1 MRRPLAFCISL
12 LAASP
17 AAASSAMFQFC
28 WIGGGGYT
36 MEGTIEFPERYLD
49 TTIITEEE
57 VTGFRILGRHNGI
70 PIGSWSLQD
79 RLPDTSWTLFF
90 DTRSLEFPTGGIRS
104 QRSYQ
109 AWNAH
114 GAVNDCGAGGFGF
127 NAGNYAQDVCV
138 DNTFITVSSIDR
150 DTPLKAYPMDV
161 ALTCESAAA
170 MM

>member
-1 MRRPLAFCISL
+1 MRRPLALCLAL
-12 LAASP
+12 LSAAP
-17 AAASSAMFQFC
+17 LQAATFQFC

-36 MEGTIEFPERYLD
+36 MEGTIEFPDSLLD
-49 TTIITEEE
+49 TGLITEED
-57 VTGFRILGRHNGI
+57 VTGFRILGRYNGV
-70 PIGSWSLQD
+70 PIGSWSLDQ

-90 DTRSLEFPTGGIRS
+90 DTSSLEFPTGGIRS
-104 QRSYQ
+104 QGSYQ

-114 GAVNDCGAGGFGF
+114 GQVNDCGEGGFGF

-138 DNTFITVSSIDR
+138 DNTFVTVSSIDR

-161 ALTCESAAA
+161 ALTCEGAAA